1 MVFLALTLNL
11 SNKKGNNFQVPAMN
25 KKAKIYAYVSTTSMC
40 GITSVIVQVAHVNTK
55 FWHHFIPL
63 TAFLVV

>member
-25 KKAKIYAYVSTTSMC
+25 EKAKSYVYVSITSMC
-40 GITSVIVQVAHVNTK
+40 GITSVIAQAAHVNTK
-55 FWHHFIPL
+55 FGITSFP
-63 TAFLVV
+63 